1 MRRNPAKTLR
11 PFTGHH
17 MAMVLVTFF
26 AIVIGVNIIM
36 ARYAIMTFG
45 GTVVDNSYVAS
56 QKFNRWLSEARREQA
71 LGWSVS
77 DPVRAD
83 GGEVLLHVHNAYKAP
98 LAGAAIMAR
107 AEHPLGREGTRELRF
122 METAPGS
129 YSSTQAL
136 PAGRWKLRIRIVYA
150 REELDLASEV
160 H

>member
-1 MRRNPAKTLR
+1 
-11 PFTGHH
+11 
-17 MAMVLVTFF
+17 
-26 AIVIGVNIIM
+26 
-36 ARYAIMTFG
+36 
-45 GTVVDNSYVAS
+45 
-56 QKFNRWLSEARREQA
+56 
-71 LGWSVS
+71 
-77 DPVRAD
+77 
-83 GGEVLLHVHNAYKAP
+83 
-98 LAGAAIMAR
+98 MAR